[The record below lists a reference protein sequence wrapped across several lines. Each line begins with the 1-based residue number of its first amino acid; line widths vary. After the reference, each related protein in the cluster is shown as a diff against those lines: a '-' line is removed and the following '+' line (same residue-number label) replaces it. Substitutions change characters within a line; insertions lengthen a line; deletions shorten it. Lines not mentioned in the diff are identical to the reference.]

1 MSFFSSLFGKKN
13 AEVDSTSQEAS
24 KSDLATAPVPAPTA
38 EDILNPPPVERKPF
52 EVPAS
57 EADASAQTPVAPV
70 VSDAQTVAE
79 SLGGAVSVQTASQ
92 VLASSEPV
100 APVASPEPPAPA
112 APPVSVTPELLAQM
126 DTDLMTAEDIIAAYK
141 IFLRRR
147 PENMEGVTPRVGLT
161 GDRILF
167 DYLMSD
173 EFTGRPEVAQLVFN
187 SAKKILDAKKAADDA
202 VATAEGSAVPAS
214 EPESQTPIEAS
225 ADNTTTAKSNS

>member
-1 MSFFSSLFGKKN
+1 MSIFSSLFGKK
-13 AEVDSTSQEAS
+13 DSQVTSA
-24 KSDLATAPVPAPTA
+24 KATPENTPAPIP
-38 EDILNPPPVERKPF
+38 EHILNPPIVERKPF

-57 EADASAQTPVAPV
+57 EADATAQSSMAPE

-79 SLGGAVSVQTASQ
+79 SLGGAVSVQTASE
-92 VLASSEPV
+92 VLASSEPAV
-100 APVASPEPPAPA
+100 SNESTEPPAP
-112 APPVSVTPELLAQM
+112 STPEVLAQM

-147 PENMEGVTPRVGLT
+147 PENMDGVTPRVGLT

-187 SAKKILDAKKAADDA
+187 CAKKILDAKKVADDA
-202 VATAEGSAVPAS
+202 ASGAS
-214 EPESQTPIEAS
+214 EASTVESNA
-225 ADNTTTAKSNS
+225 NSNGPQ

>member
-13 AEVDSTSQEAS
+13 AEVVSTSQEAS
-24 KSDLATAPVPAPTA
+24 NSDLAVAPASTPAPTPTA
-38 EDILNPPPVERKPF
+38 EDILKPPPVERKPF

-57 EADASAQTPVAPV
+57 EADATAQTPVAPV
-70 VSDAQTVAE
+70 ASDAQTVAE

-92 VLASSEPV
+92 VLASSEPA
-100 APVASPEPPAPA
+100 APITTPEPPAPA
-112 APPVSVTPELLAQM
+112 APPVSVTPEVLAQM

-147 PENMEGVTPRVGLT
+147 PENMEGVLPRVDLT

-187 SAKKILDAKKAADDA
+187 CAKKILDAKKVADDA
-202 VATAEGSAVPAS
+202 ASGAS
-214 EPESQTPIEAS
+214 EASPVESNA
-225 ADNTTTAKSNS
+225 NSNSPQ

>member
-1 MSFFSSLFGKKN
+1 MSFFSSLFGKK
-13 AEVDSTSQEAS
+13 DSQTTDA
-24 KSDLATAPVPAPTA
+24 DTAPANTPAPIP
-38 EDILNPPPVERKPF
+38 EHILNPPIVERKPF

-57 EADASAQTPVAPV
+57 EADAIAQTSVAPV
-70 VSDAQTVAE
+70 VSDAQNVAA
-79 SLGGAVSVQTASQ
+79 SLGGAVSVETASQ
-92 VLASSEPV
+92 VLASSAPTEPT
-100 APVASPEPPAPA
+100 APA
-112 APPVSVTPELLAQM
+112 VLAQM

-187 SAKKILDAKKAADDA
+187 SAKKILDAKKLSETDASTAGAPAAPA
-202 VATAEGSAVPAS
+202 APSTPVAAEAGPAS
-214 EPESQTPIEAS
+214 DLNKAPEA
-225 ADNTTTAKSNS
+225 

>member
-1 MSFFSSLFGKKN
+1 MSIFSSLFGKK
-13 AEVDSTSQEAS
+13 DSQVISA
-24 KSDLATAPVPAPTA
+24 KATPENTPAPIP
-38 EDILNPPPVERKPF
+38 EHILNPPIVERKPF

-57 EADASAQTPVAPV
+57 EADTSAQSSVTPE

-92 VLASSEPV
+92 VLASSGPT
-100 APVASPEPPAPA
+100 APA
-112 APPVSVTPELLAQM
+112 TAPMPEVLAQM
-126 DTDLMTAEDIIAAYK
+126 DTNLMTAEDIIAAYK

-147 PENMEGVTPRVGLT
+147 PENMDGVTPRVGLT

-187 SAKKILDAKKAADDA
+187 CAKKILDAKKVADDA
-202 VATAEGSAVPAS
+202 ASGAS
-214 EPESQTPIEAS
+214 EASTVESNA
-225 ADNTTTAKSNS
+225 NSNGPQ

>member
-1 MSFFSSLFGKKN
+1 MSIFSSLFGKK
-13 AEVDSTSQEAS
+13 DSQVISA
-24 KSDLATAPVPAPTA
+24 KATPDNTPAPIP
-38 EDILNPPPVERKPF
+38 EHILNPPVVERKPF

-57 EADASAQTPVAPV
+57 EADATAQSSMAPE

-79 SLGGAVSVQTASQ
+79 SLGGAVSVQTASE
-92 VLASSEPV
+92 VLASSESAV
-100 APVASPEPPAPA
+100 SNESTEPPAP
-112 APPVSVTPELLAQM
+112 STPEVLAQM

-147 PENMEGVTPRVGLT
+147 PENMDGVTPRVGLT

-187 SAKKILDAKKAADDA
+187 CAKKILDAKKVADDA
-202 VATAEGSAVPAS
+202 ASGAS
-214 EPESQTPIEAS
+214 EASTVESNA
-225 ADNTTTAKSNS
+225 NSNGPQ